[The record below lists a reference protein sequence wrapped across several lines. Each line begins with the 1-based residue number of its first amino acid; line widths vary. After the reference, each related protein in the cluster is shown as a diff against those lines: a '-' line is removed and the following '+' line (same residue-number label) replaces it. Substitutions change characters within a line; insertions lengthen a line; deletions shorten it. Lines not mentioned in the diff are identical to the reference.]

1 MPAVIRL
8 DVASRLSDLSGMTS
22 DRLVLG
28 TAALGLKGREHAF
41 EILDEYVRLGGRTID
56 TAAIYSDWVP
66 GETRR
71 SERVLGEWL
80 KARGNRDE
88 LTIITKGC
96 HPQMGTTASRLDAA
110 SIRHDVD
117 LSLQLL
123 GTDAIDLWFLHKHDP
138 AADVPEIVGT
148 LRDLHRQGKV
158 RAFGSSNWP
167 VARMAEA
174 RAIPGETFSANQV
187 LGNVFARLIAG
198 PPDPTNLAIDAPM
211 FRYTV
216 ESGMGLYLYSATA
229 HGYFERRAAGRA
241 PAREYDLPSIAE
253 AASRLEA
260 IAAEAGVRPSE
271 LIVAALLALAPSVHA
286 IVAASSV
293 EQLRQTWKGGQVA
306 LGPDIVRQVA
316 AATGMSDFIA

>member
-1 MPAVIRL
+1 
-8 DVASRLSDLSGMTS
+8 MTS
-22 DRLVLG
+22 DRIVLG

-80 KARGNRDE
+80 KARGNRDQ

-96 HPQMGTTASRLDAA
+96 HPRMGTAVSRLDAA

-123 GTDAIDLWFLHKHDP
+123 GVDTIDLWFLHKHDP

-148 LRDLHRQGKV
+148 LQDLHGQGKI

-167 VARMAEA
+167 VSRMREA
-174 RAIPGETFSANQV
+174 RSIPGVGFSANQV
-187 LGNVFARLIAG
+187 MGNVFARLVPG

-211 FRYTV
+211 FRYTI
-216 ESGMGLYLYSATA
+216 ESGMELFLYSATA
-229 HGYFERRAAGRA
+229 HGYFERRAVGRA
-241 PAREYDLPSIAE
+241 PAREYDIPAVAE
-253 AASRLEA
+253 AATKLEA
-260 IAAEAGVRPSE
+260 IAARAGVRPSE
-271 LIVAALLALAPSVHA
+271 LIVAALLGLGSPVHA

-293 EQLRQTWKGGQVA
+293 EQLRQTWKGGEHSLA
-306 LGPDIVRQVA
+306 PDLIRETLAV
-316 AATGMSDFIA
+316 TGMSDFLA

>member
-8 DVASRLSDLSGMTS
+8 DAEPRVRDLSVMTT
-22 DRLVLG
+22 DRIVLG

-117 LSLQLL
+117 LSLQVL
-123 GTDAIDLWFLHKHDP
+123 GVDVIDLWFLHKHDP
-138 AADVPEIVGT
+138 AADVPEIVAT
-148 LRDLHRQGKV
+148 LQDLHKQGKL

-174 RAIPGETFSANQV
+174 RAIPGVTFSANQV

-211 FRYTV
+211 FRYTM
-216 ESGMGLYLYSATA
+216 EAGMDLFLYSATA
-229 HGYFERRAAGRA
+229 HGYFERRAAGRS
-241 PAREYDLPSIAE
+241 PAREYDIPSVAG

-260 IAAEAGVRPSE
+260 IATRAGIRPSE
-271 LIVAALLALAPSVHA
+271 MIVAALLALAPSVHP

-293 EQLRQTWKGGQVA
+293 EQLRQTWKGGELVLEAGLVSQIA
-306 LGPDIVRQVA
+306 G
-316 AATGMSDFIA
+316 ATGMSGFIG